1 MNHFFASFQ
10 HNGIFEM
17 KNWEHEFHRAMWLY
31 DGIFFLAAS
40 WLAALENGVF
50 LAAFF
55 QACTKNNAIKMKV
68 LIMRVMALR
77 KRVGVE
83 KNQLLHL
90 KGFQSWQTIREHEK
104 APRVQQNMAHG
115 FLHLEMIK
123 NNVCAFLVYTPVDNK
138 YI

>member
-1 MNHFFASFQ
+1 
-10 HNGIFEM
+10 M

-83 KNQLLHL
+83 KKPAAAP
-90 KGFQSWQTIREHEK
+90 KGVSKLANDT
-104 APRVQQNMAHG
+104 
-115 FLHLEMIK
+115 
-123 NNVCAFLVYTPVDNK
+123 
-138 YI
+138 